1 MIPASF
7 SYHKANSVQEA
18 LGMLQQHGGD
28 AKLLAGGHSLIPA
41 MKLRL
46 NQPSTLIDIRHIA
59 ELQTISVA
67 GDHVVIGAGVTHH
80 QIATNAHIHAHA
92 PILAEAAEW
101 IGDVQVRNMGTLG
114 GSLAHADPAADW
126 PAVMI
131 ASHASIEMQSAS
143 GSRTVGADDF
153 FLGFF
158 ETALQEDEIITA
170 IKIPVTGAH
179 TGSAYKKFMQ
189 PASRYAIVGC
199 AVVLTHENGKCTAAS
214 IGMTGVSEFAYRE
227 KAIEDALVGKELTP
241 ENIKHAASLAA
252 KDVTLMS
259 DHFASEPYR
268 KHLASVYAE
277 RALVAAAGL

>member
-46 NQPSTLIDIRHIA
+46 NQPETLIDIRHIA
-59 ELQTISVA
+59 ALKTISIS
-67 GDHVVIGAGVTHH
+67 GDHLVIGAGVTHH
-80 QIATNAHIHAHA
+80 EIATHADIHAHA
-92 PILAEAAEW
+92 PVLAEAAEW
-101 IGDVQVRNMGTLG
+101 IGDVQVRNMGTIG

-131 ASHASIEMQSAS
+131 ACHATIEMQSAS
-143 GSRTVGADDF
+143 GTRSVSADDF
-153 FLGFF
+153 FVGFF
-158 ETALQEDEIITA
+158 ETALQDGEIITA
-170 IKIPVTGAH
+170 IKVPKA
-179 TGSAYKKFMQ
+179 GSNSISSYKKFMQ

-199 AVVLTHENGKCTAAS
+199 AVVITHDNGGCTSAS
-214 IGMTGVSEFAYRE
+214 IGMTGVSEYAYRE
-227 KAIEDALVGKELTP
+227 KAIEDALVGKPLNAD
-241 ENIKHAASLAA
+241 NIKHAASLAA
-252 KDVTLMS
+252 QGVTLMS

-277 RALVAAAGL
+277 RAITAALG